1 MAETNCMATDHTT
14 PSSAAAFAVSGTRPL
29 LTPGSP
35 LARRRLLTGAAGAAL
50 AAALPSPLLAQA
62 ETLQPVPLG
71 DKALFV
77 RGPDSNVLVVD
88 GSEGLILVDGGHARW
103 ASDLHA
109 AIARQFPSR
118 PYRALFNTQWHPE
131 QTGSNQR
138 LGEQGV
144 EIIAHENTM
153 LWESTEVWQRWSGQ
167 TFAPLP
173 AAALPKTTFFE
184 DGSRRIG
191 DREVHYGY
199 LRAAHTDGD
208 IWVYFDDEDILVTGG
223 LVSNGRWPEIDW
235 WTGGFIAGLLDSF
248 VTLLSVPGPATRI
261 VPAYG
266 DLMTLDDLRAQNQ
279 MYLTIFDR
287 LHAAFIKSASLEELL
302 AEKPTAEFD
311 ARMGDPTQFLT
322 LAFQS
327 IQGHVRD
334 PQNDR
339 FLNIP

>member
-1 MAETNCMATDHTT
+1 MATDQST
-14 PSSAAAFAVSGTRPL
+14 PRRTAPLAVSGTKPPA
-29 LTPGSP
+29 PGSL

-50 AAALPSPLLAQA
+50 AAALPRPLLAQDQ
-62 ETLQPVPLG
+62 TVQPLALG
-71 DKALFV
+71 DRALFV

-103 ASDLHA
+103 AADLHA

-153 LWESTEVWQRWSGQ
+153 LWESIEVWQRWSGQ

-266 DLMTLDDLRAQNQ
+266 DLMTLDELRAQNQ

-287 LHAAFIKSASLEELL
+287 LHAAFIKSASLEDLL
-302 AEKPTAEFD
+302 AERPTAEFD

>member
-1 MAETNCMATDHTT
+1 MAETNCMATDHST
-14 PSSAAAFAVSGTRPL
+14 PHRTAPLAVSGTRPQ
-29 LTPGSP
+29 TPDSP

-50 AAALPSPLLAQA
+50 AAALPSPLLAQ
-62 ETLQPVPLG
+62 EQTVQPVLLG
-71 DKALFV
+71 DRALFV

-103 ASDLHA
+103 AADLHA

-153 LWESTEVWQRWSGQ
+153 LWESIEVWQRWSGQ

-266 DLMTLDDLRAQNQ
+266 DLMTLDELRAQNQ

-287 LHAAFIKSASLEELL
+287 LHAAFIKSASLEDLL
-302 AEKPTAEFD
+302 AERPTAEFD

>member
-1 MAETNCMATDHTT
+1 MATDHST
-14 PSSAAAFAVSGTRPL
+14 PHRTAPLAISGTRL
-29 LTPGSP
+29 QTPDSP

-50 AAALPSPLLAQA
+50 VAALPSPLLAQ
-62 ETLQPVPLG
+62 EQTVQPVLLG
-71 DKALFV
+71 DRALFV

-103 ASDLHA
+103 AADLHA

-261 VPAYG
+261 VPSYG
-266 DLMTLDDLRAQNQ
+266 DLMTLDELRAQNQ

-287 LHAAFIKSASLEELL
+287 LHAAFIKSASLEDLL
-302 AEKPTAEFD
+302 AERPTAEFD